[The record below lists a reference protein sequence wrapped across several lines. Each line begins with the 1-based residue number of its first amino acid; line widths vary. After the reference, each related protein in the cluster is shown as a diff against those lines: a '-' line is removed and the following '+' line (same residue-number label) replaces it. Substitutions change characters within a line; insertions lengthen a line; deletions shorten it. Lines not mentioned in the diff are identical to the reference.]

1 MKEHNC
7 HCHHRYISTGENFN
21 NTKEVHTE
29 VFMIRG
35 NLPGK
40 SINGHIDYP
49 FDPNILSENAVLE
62 GKTQLYIQYN
72 DIL

>member
-7 HCHHRYISTGENFN
+7 HCHHQYISTGENIN
-21 NTKEVHTE
+21 ITKEDHTD
-29 VFMIRG
+29 VFMIKG
-35 NLPGK
+35 NLPRK
-40 SINGHIDYP
+40 SINCHIDYP

-72 DIL
+72 DIF